1 MKTNRGS
8 ALLLTTILMFVI
20 LSMVVSLTYV
30 TVMEQKMSQKTKSSV
45 GAFYGAESGVEWA
58 LNKIASS
65 NLSATVAAS
74 FSTAWNEAGDTAI
87 CTFGDCSVYL
97 LKADGRVITTGS
109 TLISEIKAVRSIGTQ
124 GSETQ
129 RAIEAAVPIRLVGP
143 DGLTYRTVLGADG
156 KYWLDRNLGAT
167 QVATA
172 YDDSASY
179 GYLYQWG
186 RDFDGHQ
193 IPTSSITTTVSP
205 TDTPGHANFIS
216 VLVSPWDW
224 RSPQNDNLWQGAGG
238 INNPCPEGF
247 RLPTQSEWAT
257 LVAAAN
263 ITGRNTAFSSS
274 LKLPAAGGRTGNG
287 GALGGAGLNGLY
299 WSSSLQS
306 TYKEP
311 LRMFFSYFPNQVFV
325 DEVSNQSRGL
335 RAAGGSVRCIKD

>member
-58 LNKIASS
+58 LNQISTTVNPDTTTIQTKFGALAANGSKACPFGSCDVYFLDKDGKVIV
-65 NLSATVAAS
+65 LATLHVA
-74 FSTAWNEAGDTAI
+74 D
-87 CTFGDCSVYL
+87 
-97 LKADGRVITTGS
+97 
-109 TLISEIKAVRSIGTQ
+109 IKAVRSVGS

-129 RAIEAAVPIRLVGP
+129 RAIEAAVPVRLIGP
-143 DGLTYRTVLGADG
+143 DGLTYKTVFGADG

-186 RDFDGHQ
+186 RGFDGHQ
-193 IPTSSITTTVSP
+193 IPTSSITTTLSP

-216 VLVSPWDW
+216 VLASPWDW

-257 LVAAAN
+257 LVAAAS